1 MFINRRYSLINID
14 WTWVILTP
22 GSGVYKRFDVIATT
36 DSALFPPMLRISTN
50 KSTTW
55 WFLKS
60 FPALLHSAYWNID
73 SFSFVKTLHV
83 VKRPDF
89 YFSLQNFMNSL
100 YGVTRGGTP
109 GNSSWGRPVLQ
120 ILTLFQ
126 TKKCP
131 FPHPFSDLAS
141 CLHRQK
147 LCHHYLD
154 IKTKLALGFLNPS

>member
-1 MFINRRYSLINID
+1 MACFIWFVYTMFINRRYSLINID
-14 WTWVILTP
+14 WKWVILTP

-100 YGVTRGGTP
+100 YGVTRGVHLGILRGVAPP
-109 GNSSWGRPVLQ
+109 GSSNPDAISDQ
-120 ILTLFQ
+120 
-126 TKKCP
+126 KM
-131 FPHPFSDLAS
+131 PFSTPVFRPGLVF
-141 CLHRQK
+141 
-147 LCHHYLD
+147 
-154 IKTKLALGFLNPS
+154 T